1 MDGKKKEN
9 VVKGGP
15 STLRKMLKLKYPS
28 LSLNEL
34 SKLILKIKENH
45 GRSLTGLQFGDI
57 LKLIKIEIE
66 KDSQT
71 DTHCNVELKEN
82 AEKMRPIKLLKNPA
96 NIVTKYFYT
105 GGHSKDM

>member
-45 GRSLTGLQFGDI
+45 GIFDRSSVWGNT
-57 LKLIKIEIE
+57 EIN
-66 KDSQT
+66 Q
-71 DTHCNVELKEN
+71 N
-82 AEKMRPIKLLKNPA
+82 
-96 NIVTKYFYT
+96 
-105 GGHSKDM
+105 